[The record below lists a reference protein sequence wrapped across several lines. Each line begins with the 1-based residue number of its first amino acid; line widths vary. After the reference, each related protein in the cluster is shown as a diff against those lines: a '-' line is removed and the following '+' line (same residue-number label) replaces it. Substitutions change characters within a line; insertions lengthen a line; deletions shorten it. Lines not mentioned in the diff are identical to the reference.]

1 MRSVHSTEHR
11 AHGARA
17 VNISSEDKL
26 RREVTRVCRRLYE
39 KGLIAGAEGNVSVRL
54 ADGQILITPS
64 GVPKVDVSPNDLVI
78 VDARD
83 GRVAGSGRASSELGM
98 HLRIYE
104 SRPDVGAVVHAHP
117 PLATAFGVAG
127 EDLMAPV
134 LPEIVILTGG
144 VPLVP
149 YATPGSVAL
158 ADAIEPFLEQH
169 DAFLMA
175 NHGATSIGSTLSS
188 AHARMESVEHAAR
201 TLLAA
206 RVLGR
211 VTTLS
216 ATQYDELLAM
226 RARSSGDLH
235 RHGRV

>member
-1 MRSVHSTEHR
+1 M
-11 AHGARA
+11 
-17 VNISSEDKL
+17 NISSEGKL
-26 RREVTRVCRRLYE
+26 RQEITRVCRRLYE
-39 KGLIAGAEGNVSVRL
+39 RGLIAGAEGNVSVRL

-64 GVPKVDVSPNDLVI
+64 GVPKVDVSPSDLVI
-78 VDARD
+78 VEPGDR
-83 GRVAGSGRASSELGM
+83 RVAGSGRASSELGM

-149 YATPGSVAL
+149 YATPGSAAL

-175 NHGATSIGSTLSS
+175 NHGATSLGSNLSS
-188 AHARMESVEHAAR
+188 AHARMESLEHAAR

-211 VTTLS
+211 VTSLS

-226 RARSSGDLH
+226 RARSSGDSH